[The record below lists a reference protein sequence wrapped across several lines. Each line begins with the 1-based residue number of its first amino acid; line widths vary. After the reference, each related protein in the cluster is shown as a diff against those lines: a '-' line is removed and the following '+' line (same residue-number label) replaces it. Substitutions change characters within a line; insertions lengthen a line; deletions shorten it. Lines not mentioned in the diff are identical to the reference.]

1 MSFETKTCPKC
12 GREYMCP
19 PALSRMDNETEICP
33 VCGVA
38 EAIEPLTSLTS
49 LSSISEEARTQMLAD
64 IEKTEIENGRVK
76 PLNSS
81 KEKN

>member
-1 MSFETKTCPKC
+1 MMSFETKTCPKC

-19 PALSRMDNETEICP
+19 PALSRVDNETEICP

-38 EAIEPLTSLTS
+38 EAIEPLSS

-64 IEKTEIENGRVK
+64 IEKAEIENGRVK
-76 PLNSS
+76 SLNSS

>member
-1 MSFETKTCPKC
+1 MFPTKTCPKC

-38 EAIEPLTSLTS
+38 EAIEPL
-49 LSSISEEARTQMLAD
+49 SSISEETRTQMLAD
-64 IEKTEIENGRVK
+64 IEKAEIENGRVK